1 MSTVKTSRFPFLII
15 AVVSLIVGLFAGLA
29 RIGWN
34 TLSFPGMMH
43 HGGIMVGGFL
53 GTLISLEK
61 IIPLK
66 KKWLYLIPVT
76 SALSLVFFVTGL
88 PLYSFLLLLAAS
100 VGLSFVFLLYFLK
113 ERSLIY
119 AIMFA
124 GSLSWACGNVLI
136 ASEEF
141 YPLAVPWWM
150 AFILLIISAER
161 LELMKFLP
169 VSRKQK
175 LVFTLFLALFVVG
188 AILTFHGFGSLV
200 GGASLIACA
209 AWLLRFDLIR
219 ITLRKEGLTRFVA
232 VALLTGYVSLVL
244 SGIFMIHFSAEAFAY
259 DSMVHAFFLGFT
271 LAMIFAHGPIILPGV
286 IGSSVKPFSVVLYI
300 WLGLLHA
307 SWLLRIAGAVFYE
320 FDWRKTSGMLSAIA
334 IAGYFVTLMVLT
346 ARKIN
351 AQKQQRMKHVS
362 STT

>member
-1 MSTVKTSRFPFLII
+1 MSTIKKSRFPFLLL
-15 AVVSLIVGLFAGLA
+15 AVVSLITGLLAGLA
-29 RIGWN
+29 RIGW
-34 TLSFPGMMH
+34 TPLSFPGMMH

-66 KKWLYLIPVT
+66 KKWLYAIPLA
-76 SALSLVFFVTGL
+76 SALSIVFFVVGS
-88 PLYSFLLLLAAS
+88 PLYSFLLLFSAS
-100 VGLSFVFLLYFLK
+100 VGLSFVFFLYFIK

-124 GSLSWACGNVLI
+124 GSISWACGNALI

-150 AFILLIISAER
+150 AFVLLIISAER

-169 VSRKQK
+169 VNRNQK
-175 LVFTLFLALFVVG
+175 LILTGCLMLFVAG
-188 AILTFHGFGSLV
+188 AIMTFHGFGSIV
-200 GGASLIACA
+200 GGVSLIACS

-232 VALLTGYVSLVL
+232 VALLSGYISLML

-286 IGSSVKPFSVVLYI
+286 IGSSVKPYSAILYI
-300 WLGLLHA
+300 WLALLHT
-307 SWLLRIAGAVFYE
+307 SWLLRIAGAVLYQ
-320 FDWRKTSGMLSAIA
+320 FDWRKLSGLLSAIA
-334 IAGYFVTLMVLT
+334 IVGYFVTLMVLT
-346 ARKIN
+346 ARRVK
-351 AQKQQRMKHVS
+351 AQRQERVKYVK
-362 STT
+362 STS